1 MIQINRLSLLV
12 DSIRD
17 DLSALGNIRE
27 KITELN
33 LAIQNDSNYSNRM
46 ALALTIHNFYNCIEN
61 IFTAIAGEFS
71 NELTSETWHM
81 DLLKRM
87 KLDREN
93 IRPAVI
99 DQQLFT
105 FLNNIRGFRHV
116 VRHSY
121 DYDMDYRRMLLIVED
136 IETHYDHFL
145 GKINAF
151 IAFIHE
157 QIKKIEDDA

>member
-1 MIQINRLSLLV
+1 MNQSNKLSLLA

-17 DLSALGNIRE
+17 DLKSLENIRE
-27 KITELN
+27 KITDLRPEVP
-33 LAIQNDSNYSNRM
+33 QESSYSHRM

-61 IFTAIAGEFS
+61 IFTAIASEFG
-71 NELTSETWHM
+71 NELIGETWHI

-93 IRPAVI
+93 IRPAII

-105 FLNNIRGFRHV
+105 FLNNVRGFRHV

-121 DYDMDYRRMLLIVED
+121 DYDLDYRRMLLIVDD
-136 IETHYDHFL
+136 IETHYNHL
-145 GKINAF
+145 VKKI
-151 IAFIHE
+151 IAFIEFIQEHV
-157 QIKKIEDDA
+157 KRIEGES